1 MNNKIN
7 YQLFLN
13 NFGYNVKYYR
23 IKAGLTEMELAGH
36 LMLTREY
43 IMDIENGET
52 CNVSLIDVF
61 QISNILNISPNLLFK
76 TQI

>member
-1 MNNKIN
+1 
-7 YQLFLN
+7 
-13 NFGYNVKYYR
+13 
-23 IKAGLTEMELAGH
+23 MELAGH